1 MIEWVKEQP
10 GARAAP
16 PRIRISGTA
25 ALLLIITP
33 LCALMLGCTLVI
45 GEEGRGSGGC
55 RGQILGA

>member
-10 GARAAP
+10 GARVAP

-33 LCALMLGCTLVI
+33 LCALMPGCTQAP
-45 GEEGRGSGGC
+45 S
-55 RGQILGA
+55 